1 MVYFVGWSLFF
12 VFFKAY
18 LGFKVVGRE
27 NVPKKGAFIFVSNH
41 ASYFDPILLGTSIH
55 RSLYYMA
62 RENLFA
68 KGISDWIMR
77 GVHAFPV
84 KRGTGDLGAL
94 RQALAIL
101 DEGKPLAMFPEGTR
115 ATDKE
120 LRSAKPGVGFIVAKA
135 GVPVVPAYIAGSL
148 EALPRSIKTLKRHPV
163 TIYIGEPIVF
173 DEAMKRKNKEAYR
186 AMSDE
191 IMRRIAILRDEH
203 VGKAG

>member
-12 VFFKAY
+12 TFFKVY
-18 LGFKVVGRE
+18 FGLKIVGRK

-68 KGISDWIMR
+68 KGLSDWIMKS
-77 GVHAFPV
+77 VHAFPV

-101 DEGKPLAMFPEGTR
+101 DEGKPLVMFPEGTR
-115 ATDKE
+115 ATDKK
-120 LRSAKPGVGFIVAKA
+120 LRPAKPGVGFIVAKA
-135 GVPVVPAYIAGSL
+135 GVPVIPAYIDGSL
-148 EALPRSIKTLKRHPV
+148 EALPRSLKTLRCRPV
-163 TIYIGEPIVF
+163 SVYIGEPIVF
-173 DEAMKRKNKEAYR
+173 NDAMKCKNKEAYR
-186 AMSDE
+186 LMSDE
-191 IMRRIAILRDEH
+191 IMRKIALLRDEH
-203 VGKAG
+203 VGKTG